1 MRWVTYRLGR
11 NDVAAFSLPPPSRR
25 RDSSL
30 GRADPI
36 VPSIWGTWLL
46 PRSVSIPGSNRGFR
60 EGEESGEALERLE
73 GKGRIPAC
81 PSGSE
86 RVGGAGGG
94 VVRCETRG
102 RGTRSVSRWPRV
114 AVTPCVCL
122 PCNTGSCGRGERPPA
137 VPGRRTSECPRNAV
151 SGRPRGCASLLTWPT
166 GCRALRSVRTRCGG
180 RTPAA

>member
-94 VVRCETRG
+94 VARCETRG
-102 RGTRSVSRWPRV
+102 V
-114 AVTPCVCL
+114 
-122 PCNTGSCGRGERPPA
+122 E
-137 VPGRRTSECPRNAV
+137 
-151 SGRPRGCASLLTWPT
+151 
-166 GCRALRSVRTRCGG
+166 
-180 RTPAA
+180 PAASPVGPAWRSRPACVFRATPDRVVGENAHLPSLAVERQNAPEMRSPGGLGGVRAS